1 MRIHCYYVYILT
13 NKNNTV
19 LYTGVTN
26 NLVRRCFQH
35 IQKLNPGF
43 TAKYNVS
50 KLVYFEFFDYIND
63 AILREKQI
71 KGYSRAKKKL
81 LIDKIN
87 PDWND
92 LYQDGKI
99 FSPHSHAHI
108 RDENIDHKSQ

>member
-26 NLVRRCFQH
+26 DLVRRYSEH
-35 IQKLNPGF
+35 KQKLNPGF

-50 KLVYFEFFDYIND
+50 KLVYSEFFDYIND
-63 AILREKQI
+63 AIKREKQI
-71 KGYSRAKKKL
+71 KGYSRVKKKL

-87 PDWND
+87 PGWND

-99 FSPHSHAHI
+99 KIPHSQ
-108 RDENIDHKSQ
+108 ETSSG